1 MEDHEQRADELD
13 READAVQRESEGLKD
28 DIRQA
33 KSDWEA
39 KKGDSQVPGALDE
52 GEAGDLEGDTEATG
66 EGEPD
71 DENVAGEGG
80 GGPA

>member
-1 MEDHEQRADELD
+1 MEHEERADELD
-13 READAVQRESEGLKD
+13 READRMEKDSKDLED
-28 DIRQA
+28 DISET

-52 GEAGDLEGDTEATG
+52 GEAGDTESETPATG

-71 DENVAGEGG
+71 EENVAGEGG

>member
-1 MEDHEQRADELD
+1 MKDHEERADELD
-13 READAVQRESEGLKD
+13 QRAERAGEASEDLEG
-28 DIRQA
+28 DIKQA

-39 KKGDSQVPGALDE
+39 KKGDQQVPGALEE
-52 GEAGDLEGDTEATG
+52 GEAGDTESETSATG

-71 DENVAGEGG
+71 EENVAGED

>member
-1 MEDHEQRADELD
+1 MEHEERADELME
-13 READAVQRESEGLKD
+13 EADRLGKPSEQLEEE
-28 DIRQA
+28 IEQTR
-33 KSDWEA
+33 SDWEA

-52 GEAGDLEGDTEATG
+52 GEAGDTESETPATG

-71 DENVAGEGG
+71 EENVAGEGG